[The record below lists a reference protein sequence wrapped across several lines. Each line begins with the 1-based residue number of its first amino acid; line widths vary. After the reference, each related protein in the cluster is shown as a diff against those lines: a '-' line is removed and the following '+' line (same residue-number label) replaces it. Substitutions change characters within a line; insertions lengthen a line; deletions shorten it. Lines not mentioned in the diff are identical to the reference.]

1 MARVNF
7 TKKRID
13 EFCCPLGKSQD
24 FLWDTEVPKLALR
37 VTKNGAKSYVFQYPV
52 KNTKDNK
59 CRLTIGSIRA
69 WSIPEARDE
78 ARRLQRLLDTGQDPK
93 EVKQREADAQE
104 IARAAKTSR
113 QMPAREA
120 WNAYLAAPHPRW
132 GETHRRDH
140 VLASQEGGTQAKIG
154 KRETKAGPLASLL
167 RRPLSEITSSVVA
180 EWLTKESKDR
190 PTAAANSYRKLRTF
204 INWCA
209 ETQAYRDIVNTNCC
223 STATVKNVVPGSKTK
238 PNDCLQREQLKPW
251 FAEIRKIENQM
262 FCAYLQCLL
271 LTGARREEMLS
282 LRWDDVNFVW
292 RTMSIKDKV
301 DETGKREI
309 PLTPY
314 VADLLS
320 KLSKNRINEWVF
332 SSAKGRTGR
341 VVGVTKPHNKAIK
354 AAGVP
359 HVSLHG
365 LRRSFTTLAELATVP
380 DAITAQIQGHR
391 PSAIQ
396 EKHYKR
402 RPMETVRENHEKLEA
417 WILEQAGIQLDEK
430 VRA

>member
-1 MARVNF
+1 MARINF
-7 TKKRID
+7 TVKRID
-13 EFCCPLGKSQD
+13 DFCCPSDKSQA

-37 VTKNGAKSYVFQYPV
+37 VTRNGAKSYVFQYKI
-52 KNTKDNK
+52 KNSTEK
-59 CRLTIGSIRA
+59 CRLTIGSINA
-69 WSIPEARDE
+69 WTIPDARDE
-78 ARRLQRLLDTGQDPK
+78 ARRLQRLLDTGKDPK
-93 EVKQREADAQE
+93 EVREQE
-104 IARAAKTSR
+104 IETQKIARATKASR
-113 QMPAREA
+113 QMIAREA
-120 WNAYLAAPHPRW
+120 WKAYLAAPHPRW
-132 GETHRRDH
+132 GDAHRRDH
-140 VLASQEGGTQAKIG
+140 VLAAQEGGTQAKIG

-167 RRPLSEITSSVVA
+167 HRPLSEITSNVVA

-204 INWCA
+204 INWCK
-209 ETQAYRDIVNTNCC
+209 ETQAYRDIVNADCC

-238 PNDCLQREQLKPW
+238 PDDCLQREQLKSW
-251 FAEIRKIENQM
+251 FGEVRKVDNPM
-262 FCAYLQCLL
+262 FRTYLQCLL

-282 LRWDDVNFVW
+282 LRWADVNFDW
-292 RTMSIKDKV
+292 RTMRIKDKV
-301 DETGKREI
+301 DESGKRTI

-314 VADLLS
+314 VSALLS
-320 KLSKNRINEWVF
+320 KLAEDKINDWVF
-332 SSAKGRTGR
+332 SSEKSKEGQI
-341 VVGVTKPHNKAIK
+341 VGVTKPHNKAIK
-354 AAGVP
+354 AAGIP

-365 LRRSFTTLAELATVP
+365 LRRSFTTLAELAGVS

-417 WILEQAGIQLDEK
+417 WILEQAGIKLDEK